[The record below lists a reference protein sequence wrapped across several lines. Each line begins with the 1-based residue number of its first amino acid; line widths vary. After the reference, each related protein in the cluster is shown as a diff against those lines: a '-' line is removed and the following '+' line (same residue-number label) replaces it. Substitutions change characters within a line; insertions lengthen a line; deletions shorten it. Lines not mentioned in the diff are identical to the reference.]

1 MIHSTAHIHPKANLA
16 SNLRIGPG
24 VVIDKHVTIGE
35 GCEIRAHAVITGYT
49 TIGNHNQI
57 GYGAIIGAEPQD
69 FAFEP
74 STVSQVEIGNNNVIR
89 EYTTI
94 HRGTKPNTSTKIGN
108 HCLLMGG
115 SHLAHNCLVKDGA
128 ILANN
133 ALCAGYVEIG
143 EKAFISGN
151 TVIHQ
156 FCRVGRL
163 SMLRGGGRIS
173 KDIPPFMMGDAT
185 NRLMGLN
192 SVALKRAQISLETR
206 IELKRLYHQL
216 FLSGKNLS
224 ETLKNF
230 DLKKV
235 SPEIK
240 EVIEFIKTAKK
251 GVVMPRLTSSHP
263 KKDEIL

>member
-1 MIHSTAHIHPKANLA
+1 MIHPTAQIHPKAQIATNA
-16 SNLRIGPG
+16 IIGPSVIIDEH
-24 VVIDKHVTIGE
+24 VVIGE
-35 GCEIRAHAVITGYT
+35 NCEIRAHAVITGYT
-49 TIGNHNQI
+49 TIGRHNQI

-69 FAFEP
+69 FAFDP
-74 STVSQVEIGNNNVIR
+74 KTMSYLEIGNDNIIR
-89 EYTTI
+89 EYVTI
-94 HRGTKPNTSTKIGN
+94 HRGTKPNTTTQVGS
-108 HCLLMGG
+108 HCLLMGN
-115 SHLAHNCLVKDGA
+115 SHLAHNCQVKDGA

-173 KDIPPFMMGDAT
+173 KDVPPFMMGDAT

-192 SVALKRAQISLETR
+192 SVALKRAQISLEIR
-206 IELKRLYHQL
+206 LELKRLYHQL

-224 ETLKNF
+224 ETIRNF
-230 DLKKV
+230 DL
-235 SPEIK
+235 SNAAPEIK
-240 EVIEFIKTAKK
+240 EVIEFIQTAKK
-251 GVVMPRLTSSHP
+251 GVVMPKFNASSE
-263 KKDEIL
+263 DNENL